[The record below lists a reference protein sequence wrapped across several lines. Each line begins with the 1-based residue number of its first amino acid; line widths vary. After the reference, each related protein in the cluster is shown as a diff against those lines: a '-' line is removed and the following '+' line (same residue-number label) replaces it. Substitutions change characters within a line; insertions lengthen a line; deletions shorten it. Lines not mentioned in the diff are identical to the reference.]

1 METEGKYLTEI
12 QKKQEKIITFY
23 GVHKQLSQLVEEC
36 AELIVAIQKQQ
47 RYDFSTVSDTI
58 FDGVIEEMADVK
70 NLIEQLEL
78 YRHYVARGVKI
89 TIENKTDRELERIKA
104 DRKKWIRGV

>member
-1 METEGKYLTEI
+1 METEGKYLTGI
-12 QKKQEKIITFY
+12 QEKQKTIMGHY
-23 GVHKQLSQLVEEC
+23 GLNKQLNQLVEEC
-36 AELIVAIQKQQ
+36 AELIVTIQKQQ
-47 RYDFSTVSDTI
+47 RYDSSTISDTI
-58 FDGVIEEMADVK
+58 SGSVIEEMADVK

>member
-1 METEGKYLTEI
+1 METEGKHLTEI

-23 GVHKQLSQLVEEC
+23 GVHKQQNQLVEEC

-47 RYDFSTVSDTI
+47 RYDFPSISDS
-58 FDGVIEEMADVK
+58 VIEEMADVK

-78 YRHYVARGVKI
+78 YRHHVARDVK
-89 TIENKTDRELERIKA
+89 TIKENKIDRELERIKA
-104 DRKKWIRGV
+104 EKARW

>member
-1 METEGKYLTEI
+1 MEDEEKYLTGI
-12 QKKQEKIITFY
+12 QEKQKTIMGHY
-23 GVHKQLSQLVEEC
+23 GLNKQLNQLVEEC

-58 FDGVIEEMADVK
+58 SDGVIEEMADVK

-78 YRHYVARGVKI
+78 YRNHIAERVK
-89 TIENKTDRELERIKA
+89 TMIERKVDRELGRIEQNA
-104 DRKKWIRGV
+104 

>member
-1 METEGKYLTEI
+1 METEGKYSTEI

-47 RYDFSTVSDTI
+47 RYDSSTISDTI
-58 FDGVIEEMADVK
+58 SGSVIEEMADVK

-78 YRHYVARGVKI
+78 YRHHVARDVK
-89 TIENKTDRELERIKA
+89 TIKENKIDRELERIKA
-104 DRKKWIRGV
+104 EKARW

>member
-1 METEGKYLTEI
+1 METEEKYLTEI

-58 FDGVIEEMADVK
+58 SDGVIEEMADVK

-78 YRHYVARGVKI
+78 YRNHIAERVK
-89 TIENKTDRELERIKA
+89 TMIERKVDRELGRIEQNA
-104 DRKKWIRGV
+104 